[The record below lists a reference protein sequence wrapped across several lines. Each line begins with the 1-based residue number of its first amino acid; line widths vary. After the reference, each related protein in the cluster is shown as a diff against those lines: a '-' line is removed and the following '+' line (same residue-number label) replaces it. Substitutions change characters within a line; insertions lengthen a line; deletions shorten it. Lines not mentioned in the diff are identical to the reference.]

1 MDATPHIRTLAE
13 HEWALYKSLRLAALA
28 ESPEAFGSTF
38 AKEAQLTDAEWALR
52 LASGGNAALN
62 FPIVAELDRQPM
74 GLAWG
79 RIEATQPVVA
89 HLYQVWVHPDYRR
102 LGAGQQLVEAVIAW
116 AISQHVQVLELG
128 VTCGDTPAMRLYR
141 RAGFEPVG
149 QPEPI
154 RPGTDVLGQTMRL
167 NLSRKA
173 AQRLASVAR
182 AAQRS
187 ASTASRVRR
196 LQTKQTQE

>member
-1 MDATPHIRTLAE
+1 MDATPKIRTLAE
-13 HEWALYKSLRLAALA
+13 HEWALYKNLRLAALA

-38 AKEAQLTDAEWALR
+38 TREVQLTDAEWAIR
-52 LASGGNAALN
+52 LASQGNAASN
-62 FPIVAELDRQPM
+62 YPIVAELADQPI

-79 RIEATQPVVA
+79 RIEAAQPALA

-116 AISQHVQVLELG
+116 AVSQHAQTLELG

-154 RPGTDVLGQTMRL
+154 RPGADQLGQTMRL
-167 NLSRKA
+167 DLGRKA
-173 AQRLASVAR
+173 A
-182 AAQRS
+182 
-187 ASTASRVRR
+187 
-196 LQTKQTQE
+196 